1 MLSQAVIETCQLL
14 VIENEDTLAGFPV
27 RQVHNSELTN
37 HARRFFTNM
46 IEALPGS
53 RCSAVIVVATLT
65 FLEKL
70 QVLIIRIL
78 KVDSTKC
85 LDYQM

>member
-37 HARRFFTNM
+37 HAHRFFTNM
-46 IEALPGS
+46 ETQPES

-70 QVLIIRIL
+70 L
-78 KVDSTKC
+78 TK
-85 LDYQM
+85 